1 MTPTDDLKPDER
13 GLVTRIN
20 RFLQAGERDLGGAD
34 TLLRAAAELIL
45 ELGHDRSAAWL
56 VANAASEGHG
66 TIRSR
71 FYELAQ
77 RLEIHEI
84 DNAESIMDKFRR
96 YIEHDTNKWQECL
109 RSSENE
115 LDPMR
120 ERLKATEAALQRSA
134 ADLHQALGLGLYI
147 PDEVTPVAERYSAL
161 LEVARTT
168 AATAA
173 TADRLEREHG
183 ELMEKLA
190 ARAESGPADHQRE
203 IAELRAL
210 AAANAEVL
218 QRQGNALAQ
227 LQVVLLMAGAPKS
240 GDLRAW
246 ASDVRNTILGQRAE
260 INELVGYQR
269 NNATAREHELREFMA
284 AADSLPAPLKPA
296 NGYPYSLMASTPP
309 VSGA

>member
-1 MTPTDDLKPDER
+1 MTPDER
-13 GLVTRIN
+13 IEVRALYDSLSNFITNDTIATDAGGLIAR
-20 RFLQAGERDLGGAD
+20 ARDLIAKLGA
-34 TLLRAAAELIL
+34 E
-45 ELGHDRSAAWL
+45 HDKLAGDRDAAWR
-56 VANAASEGHG
+56 VANAASEGHAA
-66 TIRSR
+66 IRTR
-71 FYELAQ
+71 YYDLAEKIGACETDSPSDIAH
-77 RLEIHEI
+77 RLTVYVDRQTRNTE
-84 DNAESIMDKFRR
+84 DA
-96 YIEHDTNKWQECL
+96 L
-109 RSSENE
+109 RSSERE
-115 LDPMR
+115 LDAAR
-120 ERLKATEAALQRSA
+120 SEADQLRTLVVELKAGQRDALAA
-134 ADLHQALGLGLYI
+134 HN
-147 PDEVTPVAERYSAL
+147 
-161 LEVARTT
+161 TT
-168 AATAA
+168 VE
-173 TADRLEREHG
+173 RLEREHG
-183 ELMEKLA
+183 ELMDTLA

-296 NGYPYSLMASTPP
+296 NGYPYSLMASTPIQVFMLLRERALALVNPGAAPP